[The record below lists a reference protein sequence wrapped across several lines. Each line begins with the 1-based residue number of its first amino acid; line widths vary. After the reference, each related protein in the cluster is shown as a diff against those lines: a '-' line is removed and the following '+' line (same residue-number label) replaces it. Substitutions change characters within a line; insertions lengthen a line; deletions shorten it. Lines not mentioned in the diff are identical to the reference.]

1 MKKNHNIRIIA
12 SLIILSF
19 IIGQSSRLHAQQA
32 KKENYKVAVF
42 IYQGVE
48 LLDFAGPLEVFSNT
62 TGFDVFT
69 VAPKVETILAMNKN
83 IQFIPNYSIENCPQP
98 DIIVFP
104 GANMAGLMPIYND
117 SSVIK
122 WIREIHKGTTFTMS
136 VCTGAAFLSKAG
148 ILDGHSVTTHWGA
161 TKSLQ
166 TITPK
171 AMVIEN
177 KRYVQD
183 RKLLTTAGV
192 SAGLDGALHLV
203 SKIVG
208 REEAVRV
215 ARDIEYDKWNPDAGM
230 IVGNE
235 KIIQQEPVKKV
246 VPVKKEAIKKTG
258 SANTGLLKQESEDPY
273 CKMTVPK
280 GATITT
286 IYKGKQYGFCSE
298 VCKERSLEN
307 PDKYLMVK

>member
-1 MKKNHNIRIIA
+1 MKNLLHIIVLLA
-12 SLIILSF
+12 SFSA
-19 IIGQSSRLHAQQA
+19 HVKAQQV

-69 VAPKVETILAMNKN
+69 VAPKIETIEAMNKN
-83 IQFIPNYSIENCPQP
+83 IQFIPNHAIENCPQP

-104 GANMAGLMPIYND
+104 GANMAGLMPVYND
-117 SSVIK
+117 STVIK
-122 WIREIHKGTTFTMS
+122 WITNIHKGTTYTMS

-161 TKSLQ
+161 IKNLQ
-166 TITPK
+166 SITPK
-171 AMVIEN
+171 ATVVSD
-177 KRYVQD
+177 KRYVED
-183 RKLLTTAGV
+183 GRLLTTAGV

-208 REEAVRV
+208 KEEAVRV
-215 ARDIEYDKWNPDAGM
+215 ARNIEYDKWNSDAGL
-230 IVGNE
+230 IVGTG
-235 KIIQQEPVKKV
+235 KIIQTAPIKKV
-246 VPVKKEAIKKTG
+246 VPVKKEANKKTG
-258 SANTGLLKQESEDPY
+258 SVNAGALKQESQDPF
-273 CKMTVPK
+273 CRMKVPK
-280 GATITT
+280 GTTITA

-298 VCKERSLEN
+298 GCKEYFLEN
-307 PDKYLMVK
+307 PDKYIVVK